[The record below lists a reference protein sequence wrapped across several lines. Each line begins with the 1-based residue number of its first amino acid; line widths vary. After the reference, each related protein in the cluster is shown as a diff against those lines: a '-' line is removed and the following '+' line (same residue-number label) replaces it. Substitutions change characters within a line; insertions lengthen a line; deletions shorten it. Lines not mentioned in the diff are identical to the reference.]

1 MIPAG
6 LTLDTYDEG
15 ERNALADA
23 MEVMTRAFDPLFGE
37 AWTLPQLSGVMTMP
51 GTWLTVAHVDAA
63 PLGFALVRSVLD
75 ECELL
80 LLAVDPLWRGRGIGR
95 SLLGHSLTLARRRG
109 ITSMNLEVRASNMA
123 VKLYETIGFEYVH
136 RRPGYYRGND
146 GKLHDALS
154 FRIDMLV

>member
-80 LLAVDPLWRGRGIGR
+80 LLAVDPLWRGRRIGR
-95 SLLGHSLTLARRRG
+95 SLLEHSLTLARRRG
-109 ITSMNLEVRASNMA
+109 ITSMNLEVRATNMA
-123 VKLYETIGFEYVH
+123 VKLYENIGFEYVH